1 MGRNFKSLKKKYDE
15 IVIPKELDSVVQD
28 ALKKRRT
35 KRLTAKWSAGVAAAA
50 LLFTTSVNVSPAMAQ
65 ALSEVP
71 IVGEVVKVIT
81 VTQFEEGDKLLSADI
96 KVPAV
101 KDLENKKLE
110 DSLNEDYLEEG
121 KTLYKEFE
129 AIMEMVNEGESGHY
143 SISSGFEVKTENE
156 QILVLE
162 RYVDRIAASG
172 STTLQYDTIDKKN
185 EILLS
190 LPMLFKNDS
199 YIQKISENIKDQMR
213 EQMNSGTDKVYWV
226 EGAGL
231 EDFGDFFETIQ
242 AKQQFYINNDGKL
255 VISFNEY
262 EVAPGYMG
270 TVEFIIPTEVL
281 SEVLVSNEYIH

>member
-1 MGRNFKSLKKKYDE
+1 MGRNFKSVKKKYDE
-15 IVIPKELDSVVQD
+15 IVIPKELDNVVQD

-71 IVGEVVKVIT
+71 IVGEVIKVIT
-81 VTQFEEGDKLLSADI
+81 ITQFEEEDGLLSADI

-101 KDLENKKLE
+101 TDLENKKLE
-110 DSLNEDYLEEG
+110 DSLNEEYLEEG

-129 AIMEMVNEGESGHY
+129 AIMKKVNEGETGHY
-143 SISSGFEVKTENE
+143 AISSGFEVKIDNE

-190 LPMLFKNDS
+190 LPMLFTDES
-199 YIQKISENIKDQMR
+199 YIQIISGNIKDQMR
-213 EQMNSGTDKVYWV
+213 EQMNSDTDKIYWV
-226 EGAGL
+226 EDAGL

-242 AKQQFYINNDGKL
+242 AEQQFYINHDGKL
-255 VISFNEY
+255 VISFDEY

-281 SEVLVSNEYIH
+281 NEVLVSNEYIH

>member
-1 MGRNFKSLKKKYDE
+1 MVRNFKSLKKKYDE
-15 IVIPKELDSVVQD
+15 IVIPKELDTVVQE
-28 ALKKRRT
+28 ALKKRRI
-35 KRLTAKWSAGVAAAA
+35 KQLTAKWSAGVAAAA

-81 VTQFEEGDKLLSADI
+81 VKQFEEEDDLLSADI

-101 KDLENKKLE
+101 TGLENKNLE

-129 AIMEMVNEGESGHY
+129 AIMELVNEGESDHY
-143 SISSGFEVKTENE
+143 AISSDFEVKTDNE

-162 RYVDRIAASG
+162 RYVSRIAG
-172 STTLQYDTIDKKN
+172 SSSTSLQYDTIDKKN

-190 LPMLFKNDS
+190 LPMLFKDDS
-199 YIQKISENIKDQMR
+199 YIQVISENIKHQML
-213 EQMNSGTDKVYWV
+213 EQMKSDTDKVYWV
-226 EGAGL
+226 EDAGL
-231 EDFGDFFETIQ
+231 DNFDDFFKAIKAE
-242 AKQQFYINNDGKL
+242 QQFYINNNGKL
-255 VISFNEY
+255 VISFDEY

-281 SEVLVSNEYIH
+281 REVLVSNEYIH